1 MNISNGSRILQW
13 LLESQG
19 RIDTTELVSVAAWK
33 ERFDKETQGWNVPI
47 DHAVIG
53 GFLAD
58 RTAYAFAAGYE
69 CALRRLVPSLPE
81 RTVVSFCVTEEK
93 GGHPSAIRSSLK
105 KGKAG
110 PWVLN
115 GGKKFVT
122 LATEAEL
129 LLIAASTGTAS
140 DGKNMLR
147 IAMVSRNTPGV
158 EVSAMAGLPFVPEI
172 SHGTVALYDVPVE
185 ERDIL
190 IGDGYAE
197 YIRPFRTIEDLHI
210 ECAVLAH
217 LFRIGCLYGWPR
229 AVKERIAAV
238 IACARALSL
247 DNPSSPALH
256 IALGGLN
263 AQMASL
269 IADLSGWWETV
280 DEKTRAAWE
289 RDSALL
295 RVAEKARSKRL
306 ETAWSRF

>member
-13 LLESQG
+13 LLENQG
-19 RIDTTELVSVAAWK
+19 QIDTTELVSVAAWK
-33 ERFDKETQGWNVPI
+33 ERFDNETLGWDVPI
-47 DHAVIG
+47 DRAVIG

-58 RTAYAFAAGYE
+58 RTAYAFASGYE

-81 RTVVSFCVTEEK
+81 RAVVSFCVTEEK

-105 KGKAG
+105 REKAG
-110 PWVLN
+110 PWTLN

-122 LATEAEL
+122 LAAEAEL
-129 LLIAASTGTAS
+129 LLIAASAGTAS

-172 SHGTVALYDVPVE
+172 SHGTVAFCDVPVE

-190 IGDGYAE
+190 AGDGYAE

-229 AVKERIAAV
+229 SVKERIAAV
-238 IACARALSL
+238 IACARSLSL

-269 IADLSGWWETV
+269 LADLSGWWKTV